1 MLAWQHKS
9 TPIVSFLN
17 WRCVLCFKF
26 NSRYPSVTV
35 LKFRTKSILTTV
47 RGAWPRNGIRPPDV
61 VRTVQ
66 LPLPGL
72 IRNNSVTS
80 VKFATSVL
88 HALSLPKA
96 TAIHVHVCLHG
107 LVSCG
112 SWTLVSLTP
121 HHHPHAML
129 ALYRLKLQW
138 VTRTRGRNST
148 HESTFSPRFWSDWS
162 MVAMVFR
169 TSCLVS
175 VYESTMKVN
184 NCLQNCCFFGESCK
198 MFPSDL
204 KITQDSPAGNGL
216 TILKQNHCDDRWDR
230 RSPEC
235 CSRGFLDWHGKVD
248 TCFRSGL
255 ESWLQ
260 FISFILCSII
270 HQKY

>member
-1 MLAWQHKS
+1 MFTWSGILR
-9 TPIVSFLN
+9 I
-17 WRCVLCFKF
+17 F
-26 NSRYPSVTV
+26 N
-35 LKFRTKSILTTV
+35 
-47 RGAWPRNGIRPPDV
+47 
-61 VRTVQ
+61 
-66 LPLPGL
+66 PGL
-72 IRNNSVTS
+72 
-80 VKFATSVL
+80 
-88 HALSLPKA
+88 PD
-96 TAIHVHVCLHG
+96 
-107 LVSCG
+107 
-112 SWTLVSLTP
+112 P

-129 ALYRLKLQW
+129 ALYRLKLQQW

-148 HESTFSPRFWSDWS
+148 HDSTFSPRFWSDWS

-169 TSCLVS
+169 TR
-175 VYESTMKVN
+175 
-184 NCLQNCCFFGESCK
+184 ESCK

-270 HQKY
+270 QQKY

>member
-129 ALYRLKLQW
+129 ALYRLKLQQW

-148 HESTFSPRFWSDWS
+148 HDSTFSPRFWSDWS

-169 TSCLVS
+169 TRYIFCSVIFIIVLYKLTDHANSEDVHCSLENCILVW
-175 VYESTMKVN
+175 MQRN
-184 NCLQNCCFFGESCK
+184 FQ
-198 MFPSDL
+198 MF
-204 KITQDSPAGNGL
+204 
-216 TILKQNHCDDRWDR
+216 
-230 RSPEC
+230 
-235 CSRGFLDWHGKVD
+235 
-248 TCFRSGL
+248 
-255 ESWLQ
+255 
-260 FISFILCSII
+260 
-270 HQKY
+270 